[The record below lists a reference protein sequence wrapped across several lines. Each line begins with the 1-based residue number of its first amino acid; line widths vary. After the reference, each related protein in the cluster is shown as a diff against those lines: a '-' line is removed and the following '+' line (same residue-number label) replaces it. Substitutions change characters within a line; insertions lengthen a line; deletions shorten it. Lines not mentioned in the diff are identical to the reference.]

1 VVPATRGGERRHF
14 LPAGDRGL
22 TPGRVVIAG
31 IDGGMT
37 VGTLLTI
44 FVVPTVYTWF
54 ARTRVPGEITE
65 QASGDVVP
73 AK

>member
-1 VVPATRGGERRHF
+1 LADIDGAIVGGESGPSARAMSADWVRS
-14 LPAGDRGL
+14 LRDRCG
-22 TPGRVVIAG
+22 AW
-31 IDGGMT
+31 

-54 ARTRVPGEITE
+54 ARARVPGEITE
-65 QASGDVVP
+65 LATGDVVP

>member
-1 VVPATRGGERRHF
+1 
-14 LPAGDRGL
+14 
-22 TPGRVVIAG
+22 
-31 IDGGMT
+31 MS

-54 ARTRVPGEITE
+54 ARQRLPGGNTE
-65 QASGDVVP
+65 KAMDDAVP